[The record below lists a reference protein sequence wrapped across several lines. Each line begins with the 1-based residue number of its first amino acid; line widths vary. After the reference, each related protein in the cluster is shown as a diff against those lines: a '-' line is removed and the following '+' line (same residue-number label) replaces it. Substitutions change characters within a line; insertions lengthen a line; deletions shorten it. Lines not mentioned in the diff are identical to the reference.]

1 MMVIQQTVLKAMM
14 NVFSALIIEDYC
26 PKLEFEDGSLTLWTE
41 DASCEAVLVV
51 NRSRSLFGEQV
62 FSLEI
67 VPGEG
72 ERYLA
77 EMVAD
82 EVVEIVKGGVNDE

>member
-1 MMVIQQTVLKAMM
+1 MDIQQTVAKAMM
-14 NVFSALIIEDYC
+14 NVFSALIVEGYC

-41 DASCEAVLVV
+41 DASCEALLVV
-51 NRSRSLFGEQV
+51 NRSRSLFGERV

-67 VPGEG
+67 VPGED
-72 ERYLA
+72 ESYLA

-82 EVVEIVKGGVNDE
+82 EMVNIVKGMAK

>member
-1 MMVIQQTVLKAMM
+1 MDIQQVAVKAMM
-14 NVFSALIIEDYC
+14 NVFSTLIIEDYC

-51 NRSRSLFGEQV
+51 NRSRSSFGERV
-62 FSLEI
+62 FSLEV

-72 ERYLA
+72 ESYLA

-82 EVVEIVKGGVNDE
+82 EMLSLIRGESDE

>member
-1 MMVIQQTVLKAMM
+1 MMDIQQVAVKAMM

-51 NRSRSLFGEQV
+51 DRSQSLFGERV
-62 FSLEI
+62 FSLEV

-72 ERYLA
+72 ESYLA

-82 EVVEIVKGGVNDE
+82 EIVSLIKGKSDE

>member
-1 MMVIQQTVLKAMM
+1 MDIQQVAVKAMM
-14 NVFSALIIEDYC
+14 NVFSALIIKDYC

-51 NRSRSLFGEQV
+51 NRVRSSLGERV
-62 FSLEI
+62 FSLEV

-72 ERYLA
+72 ESYLA

-82 EVVEIVKGGVNDE
+82 EFVTILRGNDD

>member
-1 MMVIQQTVLKAMM
+1 MDIQHTVVKAMM
-14 NVFSALIIEDYC
+14 NVFSALIIDDYC

-51 NRSRSLFGEQV
+51 NRSRSLFGERV
-62 FSLEI
+62 FSLEV

-82 EVVEIVKGGVNDE
+82 EVVEVVERSANDE

>member
-1 MMVIQQTVLKAMM
+1 MDIQQVTVKAMM
-14 NVFSALIIEDYC
+14 NVFSALIVEDYC
-26 PKLEFEDGSLTLWTE
+26 PKLEFEDGSLALWTE

-51 NRSRSLFGEQV
+51 DRSQSLFGERV

-72 ERYLA
+72 ESYLA

-82 EVVEIVKGGVNDE
+82 EVARFIKGGDEK

>member
-1 MMVIQQTVLKAMM
+1 MDIQQVTVKAMM

-51 NRSRSLFGEQV
+51 NRARSSLGERV
-62 FSLEI
+62 FSLEV

-72 ERYLA
+72 ESYLA
-77 EMVAD
+77 DMVAD
-82 EVVEIVKGGVNDE
+82 EIVSLIKAQSDE

>member
-1 MMVIQQTVLKAMM
+1 MDIQQVAVKAMM
-14 NVFSALIIEDYC
+14 NVFSTLIIEGYC

-51 NRSRSLFGEQV
+51 NRVLSKFGQRV
-62 FSLEI
+62 FSLEV

-72 ERYLA
+72 ESYLA

-82 EVVEIVKGGVNDE
+82 EFVAILRGGDDD

>member
-1 MMVIQQTVLKAMM
+1 MDIQQAAVKAMM
-14 NVFSALIIEDYC
+14 NVFSALLTEGYC
-26 PKLEFEDGSLTLWTE
+26 PKLDFEDGSLTLWTE

-51 NRSRSLFGEQV
+51 NRSQSLLGERV

-67 VPGEG
+67 VPGED
-72 ERYLA
+72 ESYLA

-82 EVVEIVKGGVNDE
+82 EMVNIVKGMAE

>member
-1 MMVIQQTVLKAMM
+1 MDIQQVAVKAMM
-14 NVFSALIIEDYC
+14 NVFSSLIAEDYC
-26 PKLEFEDGSLTLWTE
+26 PKLDFEGGSLTLWTE

-51 NRSRSLFGEQV
+51 NRSRSLFGERV

-67 VPGEG
+67 VPGED
-72 ERYLA
+72 ETYLA

-82 EVVEIVKGGVNDE
+82 EMVNIVKGMAK

>member
-1 MMVIQQTVLKAMM
+1 MDIQQTVVKAMM
-14 NVFSALIIEDYC
+14 NVFSALIVEDYC

-41 DASCEAVLVV
+41 DASCEALLVV
-51 NRSRSLFGEQV
+51 NRSHSLLGERV

-67 VPGEG
+67 VPGEDG
-72 ERYLA
+72 RYLA

-82 EVVEIVKGGVNDE
+82 EIANIVKGMAK

>member
-1 MMVIQQTVLKAMM
+1 MDIQKVVVKAMM
-14 NVFSALIIEDYC
+14 NVFSTLIVEDYC
-26 PKLEFEDGSLTLWTE
+26 PKLDYEDGSLTLWTE

-51 NRSRSLFGEQV
+51 NRSQSLLGERV

-67 VPGEG
+67 VPGED

-82 EVVEIVKGGVNDE
+82 EMVDIVKGMAK

>member
-1 MMVIQQTVLKAMM
+1 MDIQQVAVKAMM
-14 NVFSALIIEDYC
+14 NVFSTLLTEGYC

-51 NRSRSLFGEQV
+51 DRSRSLFGERV

-72 ERYLA
+72 ESYLA

-82 EVVEIVKGGVNDE
+82 EMVDIVKEMAK

>member
-1 MMVIQQTVLKAMM
+1 MDIQQVAVKAMM
-14 NVFSALIIEDYC
+14 NVFSALLIEDYC
-26 PKLEFEDGSLTLWTE
+26 PKLEFEYGSLTLWTE

-51 NRSRSLFGEQV
+51 YRSHSLFGERV

-67 VPGEG
+67 VPGED
-72 ERYLA
+72 EPYLA

-82 EVVEIVKGGVNDE
+82 EMANIVKGMAK

>member
-1 MMVIQQTVLKAMM
+1 MMDIQQVAVKAMM

-26 PKLEFEDGSLTLWTE
+26 PKLDYEGGSLTLWTE

-51 NRSRSLFGEQV
+51 NRSRSLFGERV
-62 FSLEI
+62 LSLEI

-82 EVVEIVKGGVNDE
+82 EVVEVVKRSANDE